1 MTIKDILKKHNLT
14 MVQLSKRFGIPYRT
28 IQGWTDEKTTSGRK
42 CPAYIVNMIE
52 EILEHDN
59 EQ

>member
-1 MTIKDILKKHNLT
+1 MTIKDILNKYHLS

-28 IQGWTDEKTTSGRK
+28 IQGWTDEKTANARK
-42 CPAYIVNMIE
+42 CPAYIVKMID
-52 EILEHDN
+52 EILEHDS